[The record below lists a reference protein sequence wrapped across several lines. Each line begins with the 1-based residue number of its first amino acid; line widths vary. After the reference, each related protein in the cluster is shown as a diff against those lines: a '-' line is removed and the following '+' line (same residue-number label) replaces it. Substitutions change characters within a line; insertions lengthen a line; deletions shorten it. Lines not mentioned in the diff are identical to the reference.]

1 MTSALRAVPM
11 ERSESLH
18 PEAIYFREL
27 SRIPLLSADEE
38 IATLRKVKA
47 GDETARVRLVESNL
61 RLVVSVAKKYLRSGM
76 PIMDLIQEG
85 NMGLLRAIEKFDVRR
100 ANKFSTYAVWHIRHA
115 IVRSIANKA
124 RLIRIPVNL
133 IEKRNRI
140 EQAVEKI
147 LRGEG
152 REPSIEELVKLT
164 GYRKAKIKTILDYFQ
179 PLMSL
184 ETALMGDRDIEHRFG
199 DDSLLTEG
207 KNDPPEVR
215 YFKKY
220 LREELAKVL
229 GTLETRE
236 RTILMRYYGVGSDR
250 AYTLKELGRTY
261 NLTRERIRQIK
272 RDALEKIRECIVK
285 HLVE

>member
-1 MTSALRAVPM
+1 MTSALHSAAT

-27 SRIPLLSADEE
+27 SRIPLLTVEEE
-38 IATLRKVKA
+38 IAILRKVKA
-47 GDETARVRLVESNL
+47 GDGPARVRLVESNL
-61 RLVVSVAKKYLRSGM
+61 RLVVSVAKKYLRSGV

-85 NMGLLRAIEKFDVRR
+85 NMGLLRAIEKFDIRR
-100 ANKFSTYAVWHIRHA
+100 ENKFSTYAVWHIRHA

-124 RLIRIPVNL
+124 RIIRIPVNL

-152 REPSIEELVKLT
+152 REPSVEELAKLT
-164 GYRKAKIKTILDYFQ
+164 GFRRAKIKTILDYFQ

-184 ETALMGDRDIEHRFG
+184 ETAISADRDIEYRFG
-199 DDSLLTEG
+199 DETLLTEE
-207 KNDPPEVR
+207 KSDPPEVR
-215 YFKKY
+215 FFKKY
-220 LREELAKVL
+220 LREELGKVL

-236 RTILMRYYGVGSDR
+236 RNILQMYYGVGSDR
-250 AYTLKELGRTY
+250 AYTLKELGKIY

-272 RDALEKIRECIVK
+272 RDALEKIRDLIIK
-285 HLVE
+285 HLV